1 MKYTL
6 CGQDARTT
14 RVLLLISVL
23 HNIGNCCILVISRPV
38 TYLKTN
44 YLKTINY
51 NGFVGCLIILA
62 NPSPFVR
69 SQKCQTLTLYNTTIL
84 EYIKFCN
91 EIQHFC
97 AVMYQ
102 YQDFIIRN
110 WQESDRTLAS
120 QVISSVLLEYG
131 LPWQPEEAD
140 KDVLQIE
147 AYYLKTGGE
156 FWVIEQEN
164 QIVGTAAYYP
174 INRGEK
180 AVEIRKM
187 YLLPK
192 VRGLGLGK
200 FLLQQ
205 LETVISAGG
214 FEQIWIETASIL
226 TEAVKLY
233 ESNGYLPTTG
243 VETTRCDLVYVKYL
257 R

>member
-1 MKYTL
+1 
-6 CGQDARTT
+6 
-14 RVLLLISVL
+14 
-23 HNIGNCCILVISRPV
+23 
-38 TYLKTN
+38 
-44 YLKTINY
+44 
-51 NGFVGCLIILA
+51 
-62 NPSPFVR
+62 
-69 SQKCQTLTLYNTTIL
+69 
-84 EYIKFCN
+84 
-91 EIQHFC
+91 
-97 AVMYQ
+97 MYQ

-120 QVISSVLLEYG
+120 QVISSVLSEYG

-205 LETVISAGG
+205 LETVIASRG

-243 VETTRCDLVYVKYL
+243 VETSRCDLVYVKYL
-257 R
+257 

>member
-1 MKYTL
+1 
-6 CGQDARTT
+6 
-14 RVLLLISVL
+14 
-23 HNIGNCCILVISRPV
+23 
-38 TYLKTN
+38 
-44 YLKTINY
+44 
-51 NGFVGCLIILA
+51 
-62 NPSPFVR
+62 
-69 SQKCQTLTLYNTTIL
+69 
-84 EYIKFCN
+84 
-91 EIQHFC
+91 
-97 AVMYQ
+97 MYQ

-120 QVISSVLLEYG
+120 QVISSVLSEYG

-140 KDVLQIE
+140 KDVLNIE
-147 AYYLKTGGE
+147 AYYLATGGE

-164 QIVGTAAYYP
+164 QIIGTAAYYP

-205 LETVISAGG
+205 LETVIASRG

-233 ESNGYLPTTG
+233 ESHGYLPTTG
-243 VETTRCDLVYVKYL
+243 VETSRCDLVYVKYL
-257 R
+257 